1 MTKQTDGWMD
11 GRIQNI
17 LKHRLSVCGTVGRTV
32 TSEDLGSNLIISKIF
47 NVYLHLTVSLGKKNS
62 TYEEWS
68 F

>member
-1 MTKQTDGWMD
+1 MTKQIDGWMD
-11 GRIQNI
+11 
-17 LKHRLSVCGTVGRTV
+17 GRTV